1 MFVLLHYILCTSKNK
16 ALIVR
21 KVLVCHRSMTQI
33 YRKLWFRFRIS
44 SHWLIQVDLISPC
57 VTRRGF
63 LVFCCLFSH
72 MESHSGRNCSAAL
85 GPVPANHPLDA
96 FFSAA
101 PPRHH
106 MFSCAGPGEWSSMR
120 QGSEP
125 VGRGFIWFMLWLGMS
140 QIGLLC
146 FPEWSAIGRK
156 SAKRNS
162 GNKCQ
167 ISRSELLPA
176 RAAKGL
182 FLCPLSG
189 LHFEP
194 REGKLMRRAMLLLY
208 LILH

>member
-96 FFSAA
+96 FFLRRSSTA
-101 PPRHH
+101 PH
-106 MFSCAGPGEWSSMR
+106 
-120 QGSEP
+120 
-125 VGRGFIWFMLWLGMS
+125 V
-140 QIGLLC
+140 LLC
-146 FPEWSAIGRK
+146 WPWGVEQYEARVRASRK
-156 SAKRNS
+156 GIYLIYALVRDESD
-162 GNKCQ
+162 
-167 ISRSELLPA
+167 
-176 RAAKGL
+176 RAAV
-182 FLCPLSG
+182 FS
-189 LHFEP
+189 
-194 REGKLMRRAMLLLY
+194 
-208 LILH
+208 